1 MQGKGGPVLTTK
13 EAAALLGVSPRR
25 VNNLIEVGALK
36 AQKFGRAWMVDE
48 ASVRER
54 VQAKTKNINALY
66 TL

>member
-36 AQKFGRAWMVDE
+36 AQKFGRA
-48 ASVRER
+48 
-54 VQAKTKNINALY
+54 
-66 TL
+66 